1 MDKKKIK
8 IIYLIGGSGLIG
20 KAILFKLVNKNY
32 KILVLDK
39 NRPNNVNKN
48 DFYFE
53 KINLEKKFQD
63 LKRSFNFFDKYGVP
77 DHTINCSY
85 PKTKDFKNLNFE
97 RYKLSSLRKN
107 IDIHLNSFLH
117 SSVIILNKMKKYK
130 KRKSCIV

>member
-53 KINLEKKFQD
+53 KD
-63 LKRSFNFFDKYGVP
+63 
-77 DHTINCSY
+77 
-85 PKTKDFKNLNFE
+85 
-97 RYKLSSLRKN
+97 
-107 IDIHLNSFLH
+107 
-117 SSVIILNKMKKYK
+117 
-130 KRKSCIV
+130 